1 MGTRC
6 DTIPFL
12 MQKLAVVM
20 QKDCSAI
27 TVSSRMSKDELWF
40 CLLDR
45 NQTSAEEVS
54 DDR

>member
-6 DTIPFL
+6 DT

-27 TVSSRMSKDELWF
+27 SELKDEFQF
-40 CLLDR
+40 CLLDH

-54 DDR
+54 DGI